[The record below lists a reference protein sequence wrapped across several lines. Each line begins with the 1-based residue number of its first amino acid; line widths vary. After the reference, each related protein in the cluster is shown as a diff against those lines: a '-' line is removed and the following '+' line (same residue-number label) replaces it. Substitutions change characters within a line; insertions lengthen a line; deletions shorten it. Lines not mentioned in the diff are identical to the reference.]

1 MGSTIERARR
11 YYLLKRRIT
20 LDREESVMTDVWH
33 SKQDEEPGTALPASF
48 PFLSLLGTFYAN
60 VEDLDGADVAE
71 LTSFGLTQ
79 KQACAV
85 LDAVAPLI

>member
-1 MGSTIERARR
+1 MPSTIERARR
-11 YYLLKRRIT
+11 YYLLKRRAA
-20 LDREESVMTDVWH
+20 LDREESIEAQWH
-33 SKQDEEPGTALPASF
+33 AKQDGEPGTALPATF

-71 LTSFGLTQ
+71 LRSFGLSE

-85 LDAVAPLI
+85 LSAVLPLI